1 MASLAAMS
9 AIRLRKINTSSSS
22 SSSSS
27 SAPSQPGHQVELR
40 ELRALLETTRSQ
52 LAACVQERDQ
62 LKIENARLN
71 KNEDVTHGRT
81 AIPRGFMGYIRR
93 MGLNNT

>member
-9 AIRLRKINTSSSS
+9 AIRLRKNDASSRPSS
-22 SSSSS
+22 T
-27 SAPSQPGHQVELR
+27 PSQASHQLEEVR

-71 KNEDVTHGRT
+71 KNDGTQGRT
-81 AIPRGFMGYIRR
+81 AIPRGVMGY
-93 MGLNNT
+93 GAWD

>member
-1 MASLAAMS
+1 MASLAAIS
-9 AIRLRKINTSSSS
+9 AIRLRKNDSSSRPSRPSRPSHS
-22 SSSSS
+22 S
-27 SAPSQPGHQVELR
+27 HQLEEVR
-40 ELRALLETTRSQ
+40 ELRAVLETTRSQ